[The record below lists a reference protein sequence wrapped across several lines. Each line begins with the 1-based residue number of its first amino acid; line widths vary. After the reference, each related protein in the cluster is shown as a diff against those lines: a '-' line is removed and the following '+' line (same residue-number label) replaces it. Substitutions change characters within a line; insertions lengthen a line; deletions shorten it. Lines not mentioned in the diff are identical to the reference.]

1 MPLTCLKTEVV
12 IYSLKL
18 KPYIGFFLE
27 PQWSTVVR
35 LINEKGDMENAVTGA
50 RNPPND
56 RHDISC
62 GARMNKV
69 CTCQMYTAYTE
80 SGCSLL
86 TLNLHFQA
94 QATLAADWECHPGAI
109 N

>member
-1 MPLTCLKTEVV
+1 MVV
-12 IYSLKL
+12 
-18 KPYIGFFLE
+18 
-27 PQWSTVVR
+27 TVVC

-50 RNPPND
+50 RNPAND
-56 RHDISC
+56 RHDISF

-69 CTCQMYTAYTE
+69 CTCTE